1 MEGKSNTGRRLAE
14 IAGAQH
20 GVISRAQ
27 LAALGLGETA
37 IDVRIARGALHPIH
51 RGVFAAG
58 HRVRTQEAAW
68 MAAVLAAGPGAAL
81 SHGAAAALWRLRD
94 ARRRDVDVIAAR
106 LCRRPGIAAHRI
118 ALRPDEVTVERGI
131 PVTTPARTLFD
142 LATVVTPQQL
152 EHAFNE
158 AEVQRLAS
166 PTSLADLLA
175 RYPRRPGNVA
185 IRRLLAA
192 HVANGASRTRSEL
205 EIDFL
210 TFLDTHDLPRP
221 MTNRRSDHGELDATW
236 PAARLVVEVDGFAT
250 HGTRRAFE
258 ADRAR
263 DRALQVDGWRVL
275 RVTSRQ
281 LTGDPETI
289 ARQIRT
295 LLAGTV

>member
-1 MEGKSNTGRRLAE
+1 
-14 IAGAQH
+14 
-20 GVISRAQ
+20 
-27 LAALGLGETA
+27 
-37 IDVRIARGALHPIH
+37 
-51 RGVFAAG
+51 
-58 HRVRTQEAAW
+58 
-68 MAAVLAAGPGAAL
+68 MAAVLAAGPSATL
-81 SHGAAAALWRLRD
+81 SHSSAAALWRLRD
-94 ARRRDVDVIAAR
+94 VRRRDVDVIAPR

-118 ALRPDEVTVERGI
+118 ALPADEVTIERGI

-166 PTSLADLLA
+166 PTSLADLVA
-175 RYPRRPGNVA
+175 RYPRRPGNA
-185 IRRLLAA
+185 TIRGVLGVYAA
-192 HVANGASRTRSEL
+192 RGATRTRSEL
-205 EIDFL
+205 EIEFL

-221 MTNRRSDHGELDATW
+221 ITNGQSDHGELDATW

-250 HGTRRAFE
+250 RGTRRAFE

-275 RVTSRQ
+275 RLTSRQ
-281 LTGDPETI
+281 LAGDAGTI
-289 ARQIRT
+289 AGQIRI